1 MMDKAIGVISG
12 KSDEDIV
19 SKIIKQ
25 LEKVNIDC

>member
-1 MMDKAIGVISG
+1 MDKAIGVISG